1 MSERS
6 RLEERMPSID
16 CGSVVISYDESRL
29 DRALD
34 DLPDAKEENASYV
47 PLAEAF
53 FNSDIAPHITDA
65 SFGID
70 FDDED
75 DGYYPA
81 GSISYLIART
91 YPRRRYR
98 EPSVILSRLQD
109 HLESNID
116 FQGYDFV
123 LQNGELSM
131 EEGDRAFRIFA
142 ELDDTVPSG
151 ITLSVEDD
159 LCAAHPHREDTLAT
173 ATVWAQICD
182 FVVRLGSGKH
192 TAITPDQITRV
203 TLGQI
208 ADYPSDI
215 ELSLVSEIEQRR
227 RALGAQATLPK
238 IDGGDISSDAVQ
250 FLSERGHLTLDELH
264 SVTESIVNKKRK
276 EYATL
281 GLMTDINQAD
291 IVNALKTFLD
301 KQSDIR

>member
-16 CGSVVISYDESRL
+16 CGLVVISYDESRL
-29 DRALD
+29 DQILGE
-34 DLPDAKEENASYV
+34 LPDAEGKEDSYL

-53 FNSDIAPHITDA
+53 FAPEIAKHISDA
-65 SFGID
+65 SFGIE
-70 FDDED
+70 FDDDE
-75 DGYYPA
+75 DGYYPV
-81 GSISYLIART
+81 GRISYLIART
-91 YPRRRYR
+91 YPKRRYR

-142 ELDDTVPSG
+142 DLDDTVPSG

-159 LCAAHPHREDTLAT
+159 LSAGRPTREDTLAA
-173 ATVWAQICD
+173 ATVWAQTCD

-192 TAITPDQITRV
+192 TATNPDQITRV
-203 TLGQI
+203 ILGQV
-208 ADYPSDI
+208 ADHPSDI
-215 ELSLVSEIEQRR
+215 ELALVYEVEQRR
-227 RALGAQATLPK
+227 QVLGAKATLPRL
-238 IDGGDISSDAVQ
+238 DIEDILSNSTHE
-250 FLSERGHLTLDELH
+250 LSEYNNLSPDEL
-264 SVTESIVNKKRK
+264 SFVAKNIVDKKRK

-281 GLMTDINQAD
+281 DLMTDIDQSD
-291 IVNALKTFLD
+291 VVNALRAYLAD
-301 KQSDIR
+301 RRPS